1 MKQNITM
8 QDIADRFGVSKVTV
22 SKALNDKEGVSDSL
36 KEKIQE
42 AATEMGYRMNVI
54 ARSLK
59 ENATYNI
66 GVIIAEHFTT
76 TGDIHKTPESNSFYM
91 NFYQE
96 ISKVLSMQRYSAI
109 LYILTEEDEHS
120 QILPS
125 IYMENKVDGLII
137 LGQVND
143 DYVTALSETDVPL
156 VFLDFYD
163 ELVDTDSI
171 TTDNFD
177 GCYSLTNY
185 LIREGHRKIAYVGN
199 IYFTSSIQDRYLG
212 YYKSLLEHRMD
223 LRMDYVINDRNDRGE
238 FVTIE
243 YPKDMPTAF
252 VCNCDQVANLV
263 IRDLKRLGYKV
274 PEDISVAG
282 FDNSIYS
289 SLSEPTIT
297 TVEVDTANM
306 SQAAVDLLLKK
317 IEGKQYAA
325 GKQAIKGRLIIKESV
340 RSL

>member
-76 TGDIHKTPESNSFYM
+76 TGDVHKTPESNSFYM

-96 ISKVLSMQRYSAI
+96 ISKALSLQRYSAI
-109 LYILTEEDEHS
+109 LYILTEEDEHN

-143 DYVTALSETDVPL
+143 DYVTALSERDVPL

-243 YPKDMPTAF
+243 YPKDMPSAF

>member
-76 TGDIHKTPESNSFYM
+76 TGDVHKTPESNSFYM

-96 ISKVLSMQRYSAI
+96 ISKVLSLQRYSAI
-109 LYILTEEDEHS
+109 LYILTEEDEHN

-143 DYVTALSETDVPL
+143 DYVTALSERDVPL

-243 YPKDMPTAF
+243 YPKDMPSAF